1 MSSKPEP
8 QLATSLIIRVFG
20 MGADG
25 RPFFQNVKAHDLT
38 GDGALLSGL
47 EHQLTAGDTIGVQ
60 LAEKKARCR
69 VIWAVDGGPLQK
81 IQVGVQLLEGQA
93 CPWKEH
99 LNATPAAA
107 PATPA
112 QSAGFNKRRFVR
124 HKIRFPLE
132 LREDRSAAPMQTSAT
147 DISGRGCYVETLLP
161 LAFGTNV
168 KISFWMDE
176 EKIATTG
183 IVRTSDPG
191 VGMGIEFT
199 GLDLPT
205 QQRLQG
211 LLEKMDPGSG
221 FAGGAKPG
229 SGAGN

>member
-1 MSSKPEP
+1 MGSQPEP
-8 QLATSLIIRVFG
+8 RLADLVVRIWG

-25 RPFFQNVKAHDLT
+25 RAFFQNVQAHDLT
-38 GDGALLSGL
+38 PDGALLSGL

-60 LAEKKARCR
+60 LAQKKARCR

-81 IQVGVQLLEGQA
+81 IQVGVQLLEGQE
-93 CPWKEH
+93 CPWKDK
-99 LNATPAAA
+99 LQLAPTPGQ
-107 PATPA
+107 TPA
-112 QSAGFNKRRFVR
+112 QAAGFNKRRFVR

-161 LAFGTNV
+161 LPFGTNV
-168 KISFWMDE
+168 KISFWMDDD
-176 EKIATTG
+176 KLATTG

-199 GLDLPT
+199 GLDLPN
-205 QQRLQG
+205 QPRLQG
-211 LLEKMDPGSG
+211 FLEKMDPGSG
-221 FAGGAKPG
+221 FAGAPKPDA
-229 SGAGN
+229 SN

>member
-8 QLATSLIIRVFG
+8 QLATSLIVRVWG

-25 RPFFQNVKAHDLT
+25 RPFFQNVNAHDLT
-38 GDGALLSGL
+38 ADGALLSRL
-47 EHQLTAGDTIGVQ
+47 EHQLTAGEIIGVQ

-99 LNATPAAA
+99 INTAPAATT
-107 PATPA
+107 PPA
-112 QSAGFNKRRFVR
+112 QSAGVNKRRFVR
-124 HKIRFPLE
+124 HKVRFPLE

-168 KISFWMDE
+168 KISFWMNE
-176 EKIATTG
+176 EKIATPG
-183 IVRTSDPG
+183 LVRTSDPG

-205 QQRLQG
+205 QQRLQA

-221 FAGGAKPG
+221 FAGSPKPDSAG
-229 SGAGN
+229 SS